1 MCIPTGCSGSNREK
15 YLLARAAIIRH
26 LQVNLDA
33 EQPGIELHVFPSFQ
47 CEAFEEYLESAG
59 LYFIMCHDGA
69 SSITSN
75 QNPTSAKKVEMPEKA
90 EDVRQDE
97 YFYNKTMFRSM
108 IYWFVGRGYNAAL
121 VNGLEWQDTKVLTTV
136 LEGWYRRM
144 PTELSIPL
152 FESSEMDSEQQDC
165 SSDTNALDALT
176 SWYGSNFTERE
187 YLTILTISKMVSTE
201 ESLSGLAAAFLIHS
215 VLLAQLPL
223 SDRLVTSTTATETC
237 RAFMAEFCHI
247 ARSTL
252 ESSYWETKMEQPS
265 PTPRCDLADLVDG
278 RLFNISCQISSFS
291 GNKRLDEFLNAVRS
305 VCGVELS
312 IQPAKKTYPNR
323 HAKSVEDGTS
333 NFHANGAPVHSPSNS
348 DSKPYAVLPFT
359 NPVFDTHLAPVKLAT
374 DRSTGANYNST
385 SAKIFREMSH
395 WHSSKRPLDPKITP
409 DQLARSKKAAF
420 FAARRNQWFMA
431 EMTAYAASLTNA
443 VGKILDPEIITAGV
457 KTKPKLPLN
466 EPPTEKTNQSNPKSG
481 AKTNPKPSKK
491 GHVKSGKQAIMD
503 DIAATKNRRDEVAT
517 EKLVQS
523 WRTSCK
529 LFESEA
535 VPSVRYQRAKQYL
548 SSLNTETKRTILAA
562 EVELFMLNVLLSMWI
577 SFCRDNKKQ
586 EGLDIAALIW
596 NTVVRISKMDAG
608 TTKAIALNVEL
619 TIKNLGLPQLVI
631 AKPENDRR
639 LAFEMILT
647 ASTNL
652 DLSVPLSPQQFQ
664 LLHCGPYF
672 DRSIDSAPDDRVPFE
687 PDGWQRKVLDEIDS
701 KRSLLVIAPTSAG
714 RFSSSPSTKHFKL
727 CRDL

>member
-1 MCIPTGCSGSNREK
+1 MCIPPSCLESNREK

-69 SSITSN
+69 SSITSY
-75 QNPTSAKKVEMPEKA
+75 QNPTSAKKIEMPEKA
-90 EDVRQDE
+90 KDVRQNE

-108 IYWFVGRGYNAAL
+108 IYWFVSRGYNAAL
-121 VNGLEWQDTKVLTTV
+121 VNGLEWRDTKVLTTI
-136 LEGWYRRM
+136 LEGRYRRM
-144 PTELSIPL
+144 SKKLSIPL
-152 FESSEMDSEQQDC
+152 FKSSEIDSEQQGC

-176 SWYGSNFTERE
+176 SQYGSNFTERE
-187 YLTILTISKMVSTE
+187 YLTILTISKMVSTN

-237 RAFMAEFCHI
+237 RAFMVEFCHT

-252 ESSYWETKMEQPS
+252 ESGYWETKMEQPS
-265 PTPRCDLADLVDG
+265 PTLRCDLADLVDG

-291 GNKRLDEFLNAVRS
+291 GNKRLNEFLDAVQS
-305 VCGVELS
+305 VCGVKLS
-312 IQPAKKTYPNR
+312 IQPAKKTYLNR

-333 NFHANGAPVHSPSNS
+333 NSHANGAPVHSSSNS
-348 DSKPYAVLPFT
+348 SSKPYAVLPFT

-395 WHSSKRPLDPKITP
+395 WHNSKRPLDPKITP
-409 DQLARSKKAAF
+409 DQLVRSKKAAF

-443 VGKILDPEIITAGV
+443 VGKILDPEIITTGA

-481 AKTNPKPSKK
+481 VKAIPKSSKK

-503 DIAATKNRRDEVAT
+503 DIAATKNRRDGVAT

-535 VPSVRYQRAKQYL
+535 VPSVRYQKAKQYL
-548 SSLNTETKRTILAA
+548 SSLNTETKRIILAA

-577 SFCRDNKKQ
+577 SLCRDNKKQ
-586 EGLDIAALIW
+586 EGLDIVALIW

-608 TTKAIALNVEL
+608 ITKAIALNVEL
-619 TIKNLGLPQLVI
+619 TIKNLSFPQLVI

-672 DRSIDSAPDDRVPFE
+672 DRSMDSAPDDRVPFE

-714 RFSSSPSTKHFKL
+714 KFS
-727 CRDL
+727 